1 MIDVVSTE
9 KCLLIMA
16 MRGWSVPNMRAF
28 LKGRSACLVED
39 SFGKQY
45 LTAKAC
51 INDGYKHI
59 IPIRASSCSN
69 AKGLSERYIINVGH
83 WNLGNMCVCMRKGL
97 EAAVLLIQCIH
108 VVLVEL

>member
-1 MIDVVSTE
+1 MLETISME
-9 KCLLIMA
+9 KRLLIMS

-28 LKGRSACLVED
+28 LKGRSACFVED

-45 LTAKAC
+45 LTAKAY

-59 IPIRASSCSN
+59 IHIRASSCSN

-83 WNLGNMCVCMRKGL
+83 WNLDNMCVCIRKGL
-97 EAAVLLIQCIH
+97 EAAALLMQCIH